1 MPKGLFDIKLVGA
14 NITGILCAQDG
25 GHYLTFCYDANY
37 PYGHITATAIYCYR
51 HINLLLFNDAIFW
64 HRFASAFILAPLLS
78 NRISVIHGSRINY
91 ETICCPQFCTYNDTK
106 FGNSRC
112 EIVGRRVIFIWSL
125 IHGLRWSGLIKAEPG
140 NGMLSDDTK
149 PLLGPMLISHQ
160 WCLVTLTWGQFQ
172 RKRRRYSWKEFENYS
187 FEITAAHDPEANKLT
202 QLDWR
207 SSTGVFHLLFRKP
220 WCRDKMAANLQ
231 RTFSQCIFLN
241 ENIWISIK
249 ISLKIVPKCPINNIL
264 LFILWLGSD
273 QATSHYLDQW
283 WYVYWRIYASLGL
296 IMDSHIYI
304 YFQSNCVD
312 GLICAIFRLATQYH
326 NIIQYP
332 P

>member
-1 MPKGLFDIKLVGA
+1 MTMLASQITSLTVVYSIVYSGVNQRKHQSSASLAFVWEIHRGPVNFPHKWPVTRKMFPFD
-14 NITGILCAQDG
+14 D
-25 GHYLTFCYDANY
+25 
-37 PYGHITATAIYCYR
+37 
-51 HINLLLFNDAIFW
+51 
-64 HRFASAFILAPLLS
+64 
-78 NRISVIHGSRINY
+78 VIM
-91 ETICCPQFCTYNDTK
+91 
-106 FGNSRC
+106 
-112 EIVGRRVIFIWSL
+112 
-125 IHGLRWSGLIKAEPG
+125 IHSG

-160 WCLVTLTWGQFQ
+160 WCFVTLTWGQFQ

-207 SSTGVFHLLFRKP
+207 SSTGVFHLPFRKP

-304 YFQSNCVD
+304 YILSPTALMV
-312 GLICAIFRLATQYH
+312 
-326 NIIQYP
+326 
-332 P
+332 